1 MMNGS
6 VTKPWGY
13 YEELLA
19 RVGYRVKRL
28 VIAAGQRTSLQYHVY
43 RREYWVV
50 TEGDGHVI
58 YGNAESGVFLA
69 KGSTWVVEKEMKHRL
84 TAGDHGMTIVEV
96 QVGEICE
103 ESDIVRLE
111 DDYGR
116 V

>member
-1 MMNGS
+1 MNRS

-13 YEELLA
+13 DEELLT
-19 RVGYRVKRL
+19 RVGYKLKHL
-28 VIAAGQRTSLQYHVY
+28 VILAGQRTSLQYHVH

-50 TEGDGHVI
+50 TEGDGHVR
-58 YGNAESGVFLA
+58 YGSAEGDVYLN
-69 KGSTWVVEKEMKHRL
+69 KGSTWVIEKEVQHRL
-84 TAGDHGMTIVEV
+84 AGGDHGMTVIEV